1 MLCSIMFPHVMFHYI
16 TSRYILLR
24 FVKIALLLFV
34 SSTLFVFL
42 CTMSVL
48 FLLILHFPGY
58 SFLQLNGLDT
68 TLEKYKHNTKKWTS
82 SVVAC
87 NIVMGNVKWEFIFME
102 CNDFTLFYISRKATI
117 NSD

>member
-1 MLCSIMFPHVMFHYI
+1 MKPQLD
-16 TSRYILLR
+16 
-24 FVKIALLLFV
+24 
-34 SSTLFVFL
+34 STLFVFL
-42 CTMSVL
+42 CTISVL
-48 FLLILHFPGY
+48 FLLILHFPDFICFVSISPGY

-117 NSD
+117 NSDHQH